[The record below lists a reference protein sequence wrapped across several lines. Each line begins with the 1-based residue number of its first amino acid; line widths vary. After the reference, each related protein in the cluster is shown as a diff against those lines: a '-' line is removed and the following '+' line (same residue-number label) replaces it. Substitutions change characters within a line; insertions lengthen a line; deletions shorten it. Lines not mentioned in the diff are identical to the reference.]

1 MLQNA
6 IQHIYWSLY
15 FKRYAP
21 GVITSTL
28 MVIPF
33 GSYLVSKAV
42 QEGYVPVLYAAVW
55 AAFILAGTVQTV
67 RAGANMTA
75 LIRTINNIGIW
86 LSDRI
91 SKPERIHPKGSQ
103 DNSNSSVLP

>member
-6 IQHIYWSLY
+6 IQHIYWLIY

-21 GVITSTL
+21 GVITSIL

-33 GSYLVSKAV
+33 GSYLIARAL
-42 QEGYVPVLYAAVW
+42 QEGFVPVLYAAVY
-55 AAFILAGTVQTV
+55 AVFILAGTVQTV

-75 LIRTINNIGIW
+75 LIRAINNIGIW
-86 LSDRI
+86 LSDRL
-91 SKPERIHPKGSQ
+91 SKPERIRMEDSR
-103 DNSNSSVLP
+103 DNSSRRVMP